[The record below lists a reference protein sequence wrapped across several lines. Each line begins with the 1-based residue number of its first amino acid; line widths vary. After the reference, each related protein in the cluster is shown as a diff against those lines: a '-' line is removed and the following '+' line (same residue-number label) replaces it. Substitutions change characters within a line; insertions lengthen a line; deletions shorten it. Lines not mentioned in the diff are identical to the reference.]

1 MTPKAGDI
9 DKRLGAIEA
18 AIAPAGK
25 IHVVNWRLDPDPAG
39 RLAELRRT
47 AAAADY
53 ILQVVYTSKGFDDDS
68 GK

>member
-18 AIAPAGK
+18 AIAPAGR

-47 AAAADY
+47 AAPADF
-53 ILQVVYTSKGFDDDS
+53 ILQVVYEDKGVDD
-68 GK
+68 GRQ